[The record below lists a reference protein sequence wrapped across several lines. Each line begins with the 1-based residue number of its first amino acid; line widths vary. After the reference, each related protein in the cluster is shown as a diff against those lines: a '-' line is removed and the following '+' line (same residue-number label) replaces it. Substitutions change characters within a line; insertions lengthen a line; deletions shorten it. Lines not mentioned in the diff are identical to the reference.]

1 MTLTISD
8 DTGTRFTIPPEL
20 EEKVVAVLK
29 GGDQPM
35 PPQPDPQHTMTQA
48 STQGPRPRA
57 RSGDDRIVDVVV
69 NGEGAKLPDPLNN
82 ILWGYSAKEGL
93 GNVSTEREEMVDR
106 LKREN
111 ICRSVYLSNK
121 TKKVPLRDLL
131 QIEYLW
137 NREYARSRS
146 YDGKPSLVEM
156 LLQTFVH
163 QKTEMTTAVRDR
175 QSAAD
180 VIKGFFRGGGG
191 M

>member
-8 DTGTRFTIPPEL
+8 ESWTKFPVPEEL
-20 EEKVVAVLK
+20 EDKIIAVLK
-29 GGDQPM
+29 GQDTAGTPAAVQPGA
-35 PPQPDPQHTMTQA
+35 TT
-48 STQGPRPRA
+48 TTTTGPRPRA

-69 NGEGAKLPDPLNN
+69 NGEGAKLPTPLND

-93 GNVSTEREEMVDR
+93 GNVSTEREEMIDR
-106 LKREN
+106 LHREN

-131 QIEYLW
+131 QIEYIW

-163 QKTEMTTAVRDR
+163 QKTEMTTAVRDK
-175 QSAAD
+175 QGAAD
-180 VIKGFFRGGGG
+180 VIKSFFRGGGV
-191 M
+191 